1 MRAWLVALAVAL
13 AAPACRNAEPP
24 VRPGPYADYCT
35 RRAQCEGGNH
45 RDINAC
51 QASVA
56 GTIAQAEAFGCREV
70 YTAMLQCLLRGARC
84 AQRQYGA
91 NCAAQLA
98 AANACIAAGAATG
111 R

>member
-1 MRAWLVALAVAL
+1 MRLALASLALVAS
-13 AAPACRNAEPP
+13 ACGKAEPP

-51 QASVA
+51 QASVV

-70 YTAMLQCLLRGARC
+70 YSAMLQCMMRGARC

-91 NCAAQLA
+91 NCASQLA
-98 AANACIAAGAATG
+98 AANACLAGASAG

>member
-1 MRAWLVALAVAL
+1 MRAWLSVLALAL
-13 AAPACRNAEPP
+13 AASACRDAEPP
-24 VRPGPYADYCT
+24 VRAGPYADYCT

-56 GTIAQAEAFGCREV
+56 GTIAQAEAFGCRDV
-70 YTAMLQCLLRGARC
+70 YTAMLQCLMRGARC
-84 AQRQYGA
+84 AQRHYGA

-98 AANACIAAGAATG
+98 AANACIAAGSAAS

>member
-1 MRAWLVALAVAL
+1 MRAWLAALTL
-13 AAPACRNAEPP
+13 AALSCRDAEPP
-24 VRPGPYADYCT
+24 VRPGPYADYCA
-35 RRAQCEGGNH
+35 RRARCEGGNH

-56 GTIAQAEAFGCREV
+56 GTIAQAEAFGCRDV
-70 YTAMLQCLLRGARC
+70 YAAMLQCLTRGARC
-84 AQRQYGA
+84 AQQHYGA

-98 AANACIAAGAATG
+98 AANACIARASAN